1 MFDHEKM
8 SEKDQ
13 ERYAEEMSAEIERA
27 KQAEKQASTGFVDP
41 KRVTVSDD
49 RYRVTGIADKQAD
62 TDFPPNCGAPLDS
75 EAATEGRTWCSV
87 QRKYVTHQ
95 SLGATVTK
103 LKPGWRHLVGLHKRY
118 YFKPGLKVVSIVYWP
133 EDVDR
138 KGVK

>member
-13 ERYAEEMSAEIERA
+13 ERYAAEMSAAI
-27 KQAEKQASTGFVDP
+27 Q
-41 KRVTVSDD
+41 
-49 RYRVTGIADKQAD
+49 ADKQAD
-62 TDFPPNCGAPLDS
+62 RDFPPNSGAPLDP
-75 EAATEGRTWCSV
+75 EAVNAGLTWCAK

-103 LKPGWRHLVGLHKRY
+103 LKPGWQHLVGLHKRY
-118 YFKPGLKVVSIVYWP
+118 YFKPGLKVVSITYWP